1 MGFDSPIKKH
11 RLSDLFQS
19 SVVVSRKSQ
28 EMENSISQK
37 PHKAGRAILMY
48 DKVDF
53 KPNLVKRNKEA
64 MHSTKVNGSSG

>member
-1 MGFDSPIKKH
+1 MLAIPSQWKLKQQIGMANM
-11 RLSDLFQS
+11 LF
-19 SVVVSRKSQ
+19 
-28 EMENSISQK
+28 
-37 PHKAGRAILMY
+37 